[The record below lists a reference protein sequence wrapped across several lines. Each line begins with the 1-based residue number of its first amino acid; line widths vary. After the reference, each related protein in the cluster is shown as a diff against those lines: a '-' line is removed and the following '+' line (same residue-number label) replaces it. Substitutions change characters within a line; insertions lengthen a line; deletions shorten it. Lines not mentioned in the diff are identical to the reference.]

1 MLKQLQHRM
10 GRGLSDAKAFMGR
23 AYNLGSKFA
32 STVDRHAGM
41 IRRVVGAV
49 APMAGALT
57 GPVGQAVGTGIGV
70 AMRGLSAYDELKTQ
84 AMGQMNQAAQVAV
97 ATKRGLKY

>member
-1 MLKQLQHRM
+1 M

-23 AYNLGSKFA
+23 AYNFGAKFA
-32 STVDRHAGM
+32 STVDRHAGL

-49 APMAGALT
+49 AAMAGALT

-70 AMRGLSAYDELKTQ
+70 AMRGAERLRRAEDPSHGPDGAGGAGGAGNEK
-84 AMGQMNQAAQVAV
+84 
-97 ATKRGLKY
+97 GLKEFK